1 MANEFKVKKGLIIE
15 GASGGTAL
23 DVQGSQGQLFSVTDD
38 LTGSIF
44 AVSDISGVP
53 IFDVNSSG
61 VSYFDGNVGIGTSSV
76 ASWAKL
82 LVEGGGIVAKP
93 AGVNGYYS
101 YLRGNWSAADAFELG
116 IAESSTGTQ
125 HKLITTSNYHFGTEL
140 NLWTSDTKR
149 LVINS
154 SGNVGIGTTS
164 PNEKLQVVGNIQG
177 GIDQASSAFSSSA
190 IFRGQSSTAAYINLI
205 ADSASNSGI
214 LLGVSNSGVIDS
226 YVAGML
232 YNNAT
237 NTLNVHVN
245 NGNAIVID
253 SSRQVGIGNTA
264 PTEKLHVVGNAR
276 VTGAFYDSNNSPGT
290 AGQVLSSTATG
301 TDWVAA
307 SGSTVYTP
315 DIWRVEN
322 DQVTANDT
330 RLICDTTQILNG
342 TTGTSAAAAESGAI
356 RLTAGAVY
364 EITYAVTVYVPTG
377 VTTRQVPALYLT
389 QHQTESTEGKI
400 PGSLFSSYLRLPGSN
415 QGGYTSFSNT
425 VYYSAAADT
434 DISLKVVWLDG
445 ATKNLF
451 TYSAASI
458 DNTITF
464 RRIA

>member
-1 MANEFKVKKGLIIE
+1 
-15 GASGGTAL
+15 
-23 DVQGSQGQLFSVTDD
+23 
-38 LTGSIF
+38 
-44 AVSDISGVP
+44 
-53 IFDVNSSG
+53 
-61 VSYFDGNVGIGTSSV
+61 
-76 ASWAKL
+76 
-82 LVEGGGIVAKP
+82 
-93 AGVNGYYS
+93 
-101 YLRGNWSAADAFELG
+101 
-116 IAESSTGTQ
+116 
-125 HKLITTSNYHFGTEL
+125 
-140 NLWTSDTKR
+140 
-149 LVINS
+149 
-154 SGNVGIGTTS
+154 
-164 PNEKLQVVGNIQG
+164 
-177 GIDQASSAFSSSA
+177 
-190 IFRGQSSTAAYINLI
+190 
-205 ADSASNSGI
+205 
-214 LLGVSNSGVIDS
+214 
-226 YVAGML
+226 
-232 YNNAT
+232 
-237 NTLNVHVN
+237 
-245 NGNAIVID
+245 
-253 SSRQVGIGNTA
+253 
-264 PTEKLHVVGNAR
+264 VGNAR